1 MMISDNKRTS
11 IVASSTDGNEPCG
24 AVLVCGGGVA
34 GIQASLDLS
43 AAGFRV
49 YLVEESPTIGGG
61 MARLDKTFP
70 TGDCAT
76 CIVSPK
82 LVECI
87 RDLNIEVLTMADVV
101 GLDGEAGHFK
111 VQVRKRPRSV
121 NAEKCTGCGDCWEAC
136 PVRNVPQP
144 IQPRSKGVGSLYASF
159 MLNWEPARLKTPDP
173 FTSLDADDRHWLD
186 QALTRHGDDPAPLL
200 PVLQDL
206 NDARGY
212 LPRAMLEALSVRLA
226 IPLAE
231 ILRVASFYNAFSLEP
246 VGRHLIEVCL
256 GTACFVRGSGLLLER
271 LEEEIGVERGGTD
284 PERRFTL
291 RTVRCIGC
299 CALAPAM
306 RIDGVTF
313 GKVRLD
319 RVERILE
326 QFA

>member
-1 MMISDNKRTS
+1 MISDKQQPPS
-11 IVASSTDGNEPCG
+11 AASSTDGSEPCG

-76 CIVSPK
+76 CIISPK

-87 RDLNIEVLTMADVV
+87 RDLNIDVLTLADLVV
-101 GLDGEAGHFK
+101 LDGEAGHFK

-144 IQPRSKGVGSLYASF
+144 TQPLGPS
-159 MLNWEPARLKTPDP
+159 EE
-173 FTSLDADDRHWLD
+173 LDAEDRAWLD

-206 NDARGY
+206 NDSRGY
-212 LPRAMLEALSVRLA
+212 LPRAMIEALSVRLA

-284 PERRFTL
+284 PEYRFTL